1 MDELS
6 EIKEAI
12 STIKETLVF
21 LVEQEKIRGEEVAAL
36 NDKID
41 AVNELVTKQI
51 VEPAIEFYNEEQ
63 FNKFNDQ
70 YGERLSKYDELMRSS
85 LNSPDYSLTRE
96 AWNDLQNMK
105 DEERAALDMDKY
117 VEGVE
122 SGIADYVAK
131 IKEKLGLPADAD
143 LEIKAGENGVKAK
156 ADVDG
161 DGTKETVAE
170 ETTTEETTDV
180 EGNSEESEV
189 DPELAKELEAYA
201 SK

>member
-21 LVEQEKIRGEEVAAL
+21 LVEQEKVRGEEVAAL
-36 NDKID
+36 NDKIE

-51 VEPAIEFYNEEQ
+51 VEPTIAYYNEEQ
-63 FNKFNDQ
+63 FNKFNDK
-70 YGERLSKYDELMRSS
+70 YGERLGKYDELMRSS
-85 LNSPDYSLTRE
+85 LNSPDYSATRA
-96 AWNDLQNMK
+96 AWDELQGMS
-105 DEERAALDMDKY
+105 DEEKENLDMDKY
-117 VEGVE
+117 VDGVE

-131 IKEKLGLPADAD
+131 IKEQLGLSAETEV
-143 LEIKAGENGVKAK
+143 EIKADENGVEVK
-156 ADVDG
+156 ADTDG
-161 DGTKETVAE
+161 DGDKEVV
-170 ETTTEETTDV
+170 TEEKTETEEETDV
-180 EGNSEESEV
+180 EGDEI

>member
-12 STIKETLVF
+12 NTIKETLVF
-21 LVEQEKIRGEEVAAL
+21 LVEQEKVRGEEVAAL
-36 NDKID
+36 NDKIE

-51 VEPAIEFYNEEQ
+51 VEPSIAYYNEEQ
-63 FNKFNDQ
+63 FNKFNDK
-70 YGERLSKYDELMRSS
+70 YGERLGKYDELMRSS
-85 LNSPDYSLTRE
+85 LNSPDYSATRA
-96 AWNDLQNMK
+96 AWDELQGMS
-105 DEERAALDMDKY
+105 DEEKEAIDMDKY

-131 IKEKLGLPADAD
+131 IKEQLGLPPESEV
-143 LEIKAGENGVKAK
+143 EIKADEEGVEVKA
-156 ADVDG
+156 DTDG
-161 DGTKETVAE
+161 DGDKEVV
-170 ETTTEETTDV
+170 TEEKTETEEESDV
-180 EGNSEESEV
+180 EGDEI

>member
-12 STIKETLVF
+12 NTIKETLVF
-21 LVEQEKIRGEEVAAL
+21 LVEQEKVRGEEVAAL
-36 NDKID
+36 NDKIE

-51 VEPAIEFYNEEQ
+51 VEPTIAYYNEEQ
-63 FNKFNDQ
+63 FNKFNDK
-70 YGERLSKYDELMRSS
+70 YGERLGKYDELMRSS
-85 LNSPDYSLTRE
+85 LNSPDYSATRE
-96 AWNDLQNMK
+96 AWNELQDMS
-105 DEERAALDMDKY
+105 DEEKEGLDMDKY

-131 IKEKLGLPADAD
+131 IKEQLGLPAEAEVEINAD
-143 LEIKAGENGVKAK
+143 ENGVKVK
-156 ADVDG
+156 TDADG
-161 DGTKETVAE
+161 NGTKEVVADE
-170 ETTTEETTDV
+170 KTDV
-180 EGNSEESEV
+180 EEKTEEESEV

>member
-12 STIKETLVF
+12 NTIKETLVF
-21 LVEQEKIRGEEVAAL
+21 LVEQEKVRGEEVAAL
-36 NDKID
+36 NDKIE

-51 VEPAIEFYNEEQ
+51 VEPSIAFYNEEQ
-63 FNKFNDQ
+63 FNKFNDK
-70 YGERLSKYDELMRSS
+70 YGERLGKYDELMRSS
-85 LNSPDYSLTRE
+85 LNSPDYSATRA
-96 AWNDLQNMK
+96 AWDELQGMS
-105 DEERAALDMDKY
+105 DEEKEAIDMDKY

-131 IKEKLGLPADAD
+131 IKEQLGLSPETEV
-143 LEIKAGENGVKAK
+143 EIKADEEGVEVKA
-156 ADVDG
+156 DTDG
-161 DGTKETVAE
+161 DGKKETV
-170 ETTTEETTDV
+170 TEEKTDV
-180 EGNSEESEV
+180 EGGADEAEI

>member
-12 STIKETLVF
+12 NTIKETLVF
-21 LVEQEKIRGEEVAAL
+21 LVEQEKVRGEEVAAL
-36 NDKID
+36 NDKIE

-51 VEPAIEFYNEEQ
+51 VEPSIAYYNEEQ
-63 FNKFNDQ
+63 FNKFNDK
-70 YGERLSKYDELMRSS
+70 YGERLGKYDELMKSS
-85 LNSPDYSLTRE
+85 LNSPDYSTTRA
-96 AWNDLQNMK
+96 AWDDLQGMS
-105 DEERAALDMDKY
+105 DEEKSAIDMDKY

-131 IKEKLGLPADAD
+131 IKAQLGLPPESEV
-143 LEIKAGENGVKAK
+143 EIKADEKGVEVKA
-156 ADVDG
+156 DTDG
-161 DGTKETVAE
+161 DGKKETVTEEKAE
-170 ETTTEETTDV
+170 EKTDV
-180 EGNSEESEV
+180 EGGADEAEI

>member
-170 ETTTEETTDV
+170 ETTTV
-180 EGNSEESEV
+180 EGNSEKSEV